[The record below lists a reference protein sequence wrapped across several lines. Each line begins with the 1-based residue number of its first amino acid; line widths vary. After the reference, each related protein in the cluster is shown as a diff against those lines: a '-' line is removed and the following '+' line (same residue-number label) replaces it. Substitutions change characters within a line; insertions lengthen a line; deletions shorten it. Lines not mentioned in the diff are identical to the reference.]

1 MFQIWMPDYFL
12 TNDED
17 DAKFREYIKE
27 NIDTIRFDKSSF
39 LDKKSFNKDV
49 LLVAAKRQRM
59 RKSSIKLT
67 MPKFNVA
74 TTAELTESLKKQ
86 GITKIFTQE
95 ADFTPIVGEE
105 LGRQVFI
112 SGADHAVNF
121 KLDENGVEGAA
132 VNAFRGEFRSLRMNV
147 FSQLHLS

>member
-1 MFQIWMPDYFL
+1 
-12 TNDED
+12 
-17 DAKFREYIKE
+17 
-27 NIDTIRFDKSSF
+27 
-39 LDKKSFNKDV
+39 
-49 LLVAAKRQRM
+49 M
-59 RKSSIKLT
+59 RKSNIKLT

-74 TTAELTESLKKQ
+74 TTAELTEALKKQ

-105 LGRQVFI
+105 LGSQVFM

-147 FSQLHLS
+147 FSQLNLAKLDP